1 MTRSDLAQTARQ
13 FSRAHKHKQIRL
25 RILSML
31 SCIVVFITTYAMIL
45 PAITS
50 DALDLRQYLTD
61 YGGHILSTPE
71 IPEGVASPGV
81 TYGLNLEIHSP
92 PAGFSSGLYFYKL
105 PPGVQLLNVFG
116 TDLISIDNI
125 LVGNWVVDGNQTV
138 IFDFNDSAQGG
149 YTVIPMRLDVIFD
162 GTAPTVALDGGTAV
176 NVMQLSL
183 PDTPPPVDEA
193 PPTDELPAPDTPVDG
208 PPAEDSTVD
217 DIPPEESPPESEE
230 NIPEAENPAEDL
242 PPEIAPE
249 EPTQEDSTA
258 DEPIAEDTA
267 EPPVEDIPEVDVSN
281 ELSKEEP
288 AEEIVENE
296 ELIEAP
302 EEENNELPVEEAPS
316 GTPAEETPDD
326 EPVEENPL
334 PEENLPADDTVWTE
348 VPTEDTPVEDMPLED
363 ADLNSVAEQ
372 GDPEAVQAL
381 IDSGFF
387 TYWSHAADNQAYDTY
402 DSYQI
407 NSFDRPMMSVGAP
420 YINNGFGAFALGDTP
435 SSSQITAE
443 GGSNNDGEVTVSKT
457 ISGTDIE
464 NVFDIT
470 LNVNTTASLTKMQTD
485 PNMAVV
491 IVMDI
496 SNTMNSAFGDST
508 RYQSAMLAAEAF
520 IDEFV
525 KVNNGYS
532 RIGYVAFNTDAHEI
546 FGLSDCSSQE
556 QANALKNTMRTE
568 TGKIIASNDYG
579 NSHKRFTNVEAGLK
593 MGHDMLEKS
602 GYTNKYIIFLSDG
615 FPTTYVKSGY
625 TGYDPYTSG
634 GTKGADGVFY
644 DYVTGYYCSY
654 GTSYSD
660 KAAIRAREQATEI
673 KNAGA
678 KIFSVGIDIGGQTI
692 AGYDGRSGLS
702 VIDRTSST
710 YEIGSASSKDAYK
723 NWLGSSIG
731 SGYYYDSTN
740 TAGLI
745 QAYRQIFNELKT
757 LTEEQNSA
765 KWIASDPMPL
775 NNIDGEPIM
784 EFIGFYDKAGDLQV
798 YDNVT
803 GLVGSSSEGGE
814 NTISFDGE
822 KNAISWDLKNSGYAT
837 TDSNSAIQYGYQ
849 VVYRVRLKNELND
862 FVENQPYN
870 TNGETTLV
878 YRHVEIENGVVQISQ
893 DKTINF
899 PIPAV
904 KGYLGELTFKKVTP
918 DGSPLQGAVFEL
930 RHDEISCPYCRGD
943 GLTYVAE
950 VENHIFTASSGADG
964 IVSFTKIP
972 SGHTYSLVETVCPEG
987 YYTDGSAYSVVVAYD
1002 NVTVTETYLNGSER
1016 VWNLTGGDTLIIANQ
1031 TSVELPET
1039 GSSGELI
1046 FYILSVTAAAAA
1058 LLTGGGV
1065 LLFRRKHSVRR

>member
-1 MTRSDLAQTARQ
+1 MARLPSFEQVEAEMRRVRFNTKYFRLLRSTVYALIVTAAVSVLVATL
-13 FSRAHKHKQIRL
+13 FLPVLQIYGT
-25 RILSML
+25 SMSPTL
-31 SCIVVFITTYAMIL
+31 TEGEIVVSIKQKEYTRGDI
-45 PAITS
+45 I
-50 DALDLRQYLTD
+50 ALYYSNKVLVKRIIGVGDDVIQLTD
-61 YGGHILSTPE
+61 
-71 IPEGVASPGV
+71 EGTFIING
-81 TYGLNLEIHSP
+81 
-92 PAGFSSGLYFYKL
+92 
-105 PPGVQLLNVFG
+105 
-116 TDLISIDNI
+116 
-125 LVGNWVVDGNQTV
+125 
-138 IFDFNDSAQGG
+138 
-149 YTVIPMRLDVIFD
+149 
-162 GTAPTVALDGGTAV
+162 
-176 NVMQLSL
+176 
-183 PDTPPPVDEA
+183 
-193 PPTDELPAPDTPVDG
+193 
-208 PPAEDSTVD
+208 
-217 DIPPEESPPESEE
+217 
-230 NIPEAENPAEDL
+230 
-242 PPEIAPE
+242 
-249 EPTQEDSTA
+249 
-258 DEPIAEDTA
+258 
-267 EPPVEDIPEVDVSN
+267 
-281 ELSKEEP
+281 
-288 AEEIVENE
+288 E
-296 ELIEAP
+296 EL
-302 EEENNELPVEEAPS
+302 VESYISKKAY
-316 GTPAEETPDD
+316 G
-326 EPVEENPL
+326 
-334 PEENLPADDTVWTE
+334 
-348 VPTEDTPVEDMPLED
+348 
-363 ADLNSVAEQ
+363 DL
-372 GDPEAVQAL
+372 
-381 IDSGFF
+381 
-387 TYWSHAADNQAYDTY
+387 
-402 DSYQI
+402 
-407 NSFDRPMMSVGAP
+407 
-420 YINNGFGAFALGDTP
+420 
-435 SSSQITAE
+435 
-443 GGSNNDGEVTVSKT
+443 
-457 ISGTDIE
+457 TD
-464 NVFDIT
+464 
-470 LNVNTTASLTKMQTD
+470 
-485 PNMAVV
+485 
-491 IVMDI
+491 
-496 SNTMNSAFGDST
+496 
-508 RYQSAMLAAEAF
+508 
-520 IDEFV
+520 
-525 KVNNGYS
+525 
-532 RIGYVAFNTDAHEI
+532 
-546 FGLSDCSSQE
+546 
-556 QANALKNTMRTE
+556 
-568 TGKIIASNDYG
+568 
-579 NSHKRFTNVEAGLK
+579 

-615 FPTTYVKSGY
+615 FPPTYVKSGY

-644 DYVTGYYCSY
+644 DYVTGYCCSY

-702 VIDRTSST
+702 VIDRTSTT

-784 EFIGFYDKAGDLQV
+784 EFIGFYDRAGDLQV
-798 YDNVT
+798 YDKVT
-803 GLVGSSSEGGE
+803 GLVGSSLEGGE

-964 IVSFTKIP
+964 IVSFTRIP